1 MTDIND
7 PADAADREFEDLEER
22 TEQLSDEIAQAKAD
36 LVDPGND
43 SKLDQ
48 EVEGAVGD
56 RPEESGPEP
65 ESEGAPKG
73 WG

>member
-1 MTDIND
+1 MTENPGERDL
-7 PADAADREFEDLEER
+7 EDLEQR
-22 TEQLSDEIAQAKAD
+22 TERLGDDIAQAKAD
-36 LVDPGND
+36 LVDPGDD

-56 RPEESGPEP
+56 RPDKTDEEP